1 MRARGLPLREPL
13 YGDWTADSGYRMGTI
28 LAKDETCTAIYAAN
42 DTMAVGIIYAL
53 REAGRRVP
61 QDISVIG
68 ADDSMVGVIPRL
80 ELSSYRFD
88 NERVGAIAFD
98 LAIKEPAEGT
108 PPHILVPGVLVK
120 RSTVAAPRDLV

>member
-53 REAGRRVP
+53 RQAGLRVP
-61 QDISVIG
+61 EDVSVMG
-68 ADDSMVGVIPRL
+68 VDDSMVGIVPRI

-88 NERVGAIAFD
+88 DERVGTVAFD
-98 LAIKEPAEGT
+98 LAINPPCDAT
-108 PPHILVPGVLVK
+108 PSHILVPGVLVK
-120 RSTVAAPRDLV
+120 RSTVAAPRNLV